1 MNIHAII
8 GLGVNG
14 KENAGCGYL
23 NLINTNAF
31 DKPMSDI
38 ISSCNKAA
46 GESINTAGDEIRQ
59 IHCDTDVD
67 DEVIIDAT
75 VLTDGAWQKRGHDSL
90 NSVVTVIQN
99 DISKCIDYRIP
110 LKKCNAYSKCEN
122 KKDSLE
128 FEKLIS
134 GHDRSINHV
143 E

>member
-8 GLGVNG
+8 ALGVNG
-14 KENAGCGYL
+14 KGNASCGYL
-23 NLINTNAF
+23 NLININAF
-31 DKPMSDI
+31 DKSMSDI

-59 IHCDTDVD
+59 LHCDTDVD
-67 DEVIIDAT
+67 DEVIIDST
-75 VLTDGAWQKRGHDSL
+75 VLTDGAWQKRG
-90 NSVVTVIQN
+90 QN
-99 DISKCIDYRIP
+99 WVDISKCTDYRVP
-110 LKKCNAYSKCEN
+110 LKKCNACSKCEN

-134 GHDRSINHV
+134 AHDRSINHV